1 MSLTVVLAEDDPD
14 IQLVARLALKRAGFI
29 VTVVGNGQEAL
40 DAVRQQPPDVVLLD
54 WMMPELD
61 GPETCRQL
69 KADPATAAIPVIFLT
84 AKSQEAEIQR
94 GLSLG
99 AAGYVT
105 KPFDA
110 LSLGQQVKD
119 IVAAQ
124 TLVKIRTRA
133 FIGLWLIY
141 LLAATA
147 IGLIA
152 YTYTSDLSH

>member
-1 MSLTVVLAEDDPD
+1 MGLTVVLAEDDPD
-14 IQLVARLALKRAGFI
+14 IQLVARLALKRAGFT
-29 VTVVGNGQEAL
+29 VKVVGNGREAL
-40 DAVRQQPPDVVLLD
+40 DAVRQEPPDVILLD

-69 KADPATAAIPVIFLT
+69 KSDPTTASIPVVFLT

-110 LSLGQQVKD
+110 LTLGEHVKE
-119 IVAAQ
+119 IVGK
-124 TLVKIRTRA
+124 THL
-133 FIGLWLIY
+133 
-141 LLAATA
+141 
-147 IGLIA
+147 
-152 YTYTSDLSH
+152 

>member
-1 MSLTVVLAEDDPD
+1 MNVILAEDDPD

-29 VTVVGNGQEAL
+29 VKVVGNGQEAL
-40 DAVRQQPPDVVLLD
+40 DAIREQPPDVVLLD

-69 KADPATAAIPVIFLT
+69 KADPITAGIPIIFLT

-110 LSLGQQVKD
+110 LALGRQVRE
-119 IVAAQ
+119 IVEN
-124 TLVKIRTRA
+124 TRQ
-133 FIGLWLIY
+133 
-141 LLAATA
+141 
-147 IGLIA
+147 
-152 YTYTSDLSH
+152 

>member
-1 MSLTVVLAEDDPD
+1 MSLSVLLAEDDPD
-14 IQLVARLALKRAGFI
+14 IQLVARLALKRAGF
-29 VTVVGNGQEAL
+29 TVRVVNNGQEAL
-40 DAVRQQPPDVVLLD
+40 AAIRENPPQVVLLD

-69 KADPATAAIPVIFLT
+69 KSNPSTANIPVIFLT

-110 LSLGQQVKD
+110 LQLGQQVKD
-119 IVAAQ
+119 IV
-124 TLVKIRTRA
+124 
-133 FIGLWLIY
+133 G
-141 LLAATA
+141 A
-147 IGLIA
+147 INP
-152 YTYTSDLSH
+152 

>member
-1 MSLTVVLAEDDPD
+1 MSLSVILAEDDPD
-14 IQLVARLALKRAGFI
+14 IQLVARLSLKRAGFTVK
-29 VTVVGNGQEAL
+29 VTGNGREAL
-40 DAVRQQPPDVVLLD
+40 AAIRETPPDVVVLD

-84 AKSQEAEIQR
+84 AKSQESEIQR

-110 LSLGQQVKD
+110 LQLGQQVKD
-119 IVAAQ
+119 I
-124 TLVKIRTRA
+124 
-133 FIGLWLIY
+133 
-141 LLAATA
+141 LAAT
-147 IGLIA
+147 
-152 YTYTSDLSH
+152 SP

>member
-1 MSLTVVLAEDDPD
+1 VNLSVVLAEDDPD
-14 IQLVARLALKRAGFI
+14 IQLVARLALKRAGFD

-40 DAVRQQPPDVVLLD
+40 AAVHRARPDVVLLD

-61 GPETCRQL
+61 GPETCRRL
-69 KADPATAAIPVIFLT
+69 KSDPATAAIPVVFLT

-110 LSLGQQVKD
+110 LALGQQIKD
-119 IVAAQ
+119 IVSGG
-124 TLVKIRTRA
+124 T
-133 FIGLWLIY
+133 
-141 LLAATA
+141 
-147 IGLIA
+147 
-152 YTYTSDLSH
+152 

>member
-1 MSLTVVLAEDDPD
+1 MSLTVILAEDDLD

-40 DAVRQQPPDVVLLD
+40 EAVQKQPPDVILLD

-61 GPETCRQL
+61 GPETCRRL
-69 KADPATAAIPVIFLT
+69 KADPATSSIPIIFLT

-110 LSLGQQVKD
+110 LTLGQHVKE
-119 IVAAQ
+119 
-124 TLVKIRTRA
+124 L
-133 FIGLWLIY
+133 IGK
-141 LLAATA
+141 T
-147 IGLIA
+147 
-152 YTYTSDLSH
+152 TTP